1 LEVNNSVQES
11 LKSILSEAGIE
22 DELIQEIQKVGISK
36 TARSGE
42 LIITPGSTSMYMPIV
57 LEGLLSVVRQ
67 DGDAN
72 EILLYY
78 LEGGETCAMSLA
90 CCIEGKRNDFKVTAE
105 DNSVLWMIP
114 MNYLDGWIQKYKSF
128 RKYIFSSYQVRFNEL
143 LETIDSIT
151 FLKLQDRLY
160 KFLLD
165 KKEATR
171 SYEVNMSHQEIAN
184 QMNTSRVVISRLLK
198 QLEREGKIEQYRN
211 RIEIQ

>member
-1 LEVNNSVQES
+1 MQES

>member
-1 LEVNNSVQES
+1 MEVNNSVQES

-114 MNYLDGWIQKYKSF
+114 MNYMDEWIQNYRSF
-128 RKYIFSSYQVRFNEL
+128 RKYVFSSYQTRFDEL

-151 FLKLQDRLY
+151 FLNLYDRLY
-160 KFLLD
+160 KYLLD
-165 KKEATR
+165 KKQATK
-171 SYEVNMSHQEIAN
+171 SYEINMSHEQIA
-184 QMNTSRVVISRLLK
+184 QHLNTSRVVVSRLLK
-198 QLEREGKIEQYRN
+198 QLENEGKIELERN
-211 RIEIQ
+211 RISIL

>member
-1 LEVNNSVQES
+1 MEVNNSVQES

>member
-1 LEVNNSVQES
+1 MQES
-11 LKSILSEAGIE
+11 LKLILSEAGIE

-114 MNYLDGWIQKYKSF
+114 MNYMDEWIQNYRSF
-128 RKYIFSSYQVRFNEL
+128 RKYVFSSYQTRFDEL

-151 FLKLQDRLY
+151 FLNLYDRLY
-160 KFLLD
+160 KYLLD
-165 KKEATR
+165 KKQATK
-171 SYEVNMSHQEIAN
+171 SYEINMSHEQIA
-184 QMNTSRVVISRLLK
+184 QHLNTSRVVVSRLLK
-198 QLEREGKIEQYRN
+198 QLENEGKIELERN
-211 RIEIQ
+211 RISIL

>member
-1 LEVNNSVQES
+1 MQES
-11 LKSILSEAGIE
+11 LRSILSEAGIE
-22 DELIQEIQKVGISK
+22 DELIQEIQKVGFPK

-42 LIITPGSTSMYMPIV
+42 LIITPGSTSMHMPIV

-67 DGDAN
+67 DEDAN

-114 MNYLDGWIQKYKSF
+114 MNYMDEWIRNYRSF
-128 RKYIFSSYQVRFNEL
+128 RKYVFSSYQTRFDEL

-151 FLKLQDRLY
+151 FLNLYDRLY
-160 KFLLD
+160 KYLLD
-165 KKEATR
+165 KKQATK
-171 SYEVNMSHQEIAN
+171 SYEINMSHEQIA
-184 QMNTSRVVISRLLK
+184 QHLNTSRVVVSRLLK
-198 QLEREGKIEQYRN
+198 QLENEEKIELERN
-211 RIEIQ
+211 RISIL

>member
-1 LEVNNSVQES
+1 MQEN
-11 LKSILSEAGIE
+11 LRSILAEAGIE
-22 DELIQEIQKVGISK
+22 DELVQEIEKVGFPK

-42 LIITPGSTSMYMPIV
+42 LIISPGSTSMHMPIV

-67 DGDAN
+67 DEEAN

-114 MNYLDGWIQKYKSF
+114 MNYMDEWIQNYRSF
-128 RKYIFSSYQVRFNEL
+128 RKYVFSSYQTRFDEL

-151 FLKLQDRLY
+151 FLNLYDRLY
-160 KFLLD
+160 KYLLD
-165 KKEATR
+165 KKQATK
-171 SYEVNMSHQEIAN
+171 SYEIHMSHEQIA
-184 QMNTSRVVISRLLK
+184 QHLNTSRVVVSRLLK
-198 QLEREGKIEQYRN
+198 QLENEDKIEIERN
-211 RIEIQ
+211 KISIL